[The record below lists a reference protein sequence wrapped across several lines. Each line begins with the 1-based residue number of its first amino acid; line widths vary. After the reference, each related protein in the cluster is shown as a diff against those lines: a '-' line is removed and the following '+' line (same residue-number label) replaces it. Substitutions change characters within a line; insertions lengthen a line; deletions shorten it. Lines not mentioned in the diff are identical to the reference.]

1 MCNEIVIVMPWRLR
15 LHEVFHRMQLFVNT
29 IVENSLGQ
37 SDSSD
42 ADSTGNADRFL
53 NLKYHPPRVLV
64 VGHNAVKIDLP
75 MLVS

>member
-1 MCNEIVIVMPWRLR
+1 MQWRPHF
-15 LHEVFHRMQLFVNT
+15 HEVFHRMQLFVNT

-53 NLKYHPPRVLV
+53 NLKYTTPRVLL
-64 VGHNAVKIDLP
+64 VGHNAVKFDLQ